1 MKNAARFL
9 SFLLILVALFGL
21 VTAGL
26 SAKDALD
33 SKNYY
38 EKAGK
43 ENDAN
48 MKAMDDGL
56 KQLEENEQAYVEGKA
71 ALEQGSALVEGIGTL
86 QEGYTTWHEGYAAFA
101 AAYPGQPLPDQ
112 LAEGQKQ
119 LADGLAAAVAGV
131 MANEEMAAAVQQS
144 SGMTAEQINQTMSA
158 LSALPAEQFDTVT
171 AQLLA
176 VAGQLSEGVSGQLE
190 EGKAQLKQYEDG
202 AAQLKT
208 ALDAVIA
215 NPADPG
221 LKSIASRLGEGF
233 TYLKENGTNLD
244 LTKAREVWNAWHAY
258 SDDSGKVITKE
269 IMTRVIAAA
278 ALVLAALLA
287 LIAAIRGLRGKGCK
301 LVSFLAA
308 LLGCGAFAA
317 LKIAGS
323 YFSDKA
329 GASAVTLV
337 MIGAIAVGACSL
349 LHWILPRGK
358 KD

>member
-56 KQLEENEQAYVEGKA
+56 KQLEENEQAYVEGK
-71 ALEQGSALVEGIGTL
+71 
-86 QEGYTTWHEGYAAFA
+86 
-101 AAYPGQPLPDQ
+101 
-112 LAEGQKQ
+112 
-119 LADGLAAAVAGV
+119 
-131 MANEEMAAAVQQS
+131 
-144 SGMTAEQINQTMSA
+144 
-158 LSALPAEQFDTVT
+158 
-171 AQLLA
+171 
-176 VAGQLSEGVSGQLE
+176 
-190 EGKAQLKQYEDG
+190 
-202 AAQLKT
+202 T

-233 TYLKENGTNLD
+233 TYLKENGTDLD

-258 SDDSGKVITKE
+258 SDDSGKAITKE

>member
-71 ALEQGSALVEGIGTL
+71 ALEQGSALVEG
-86 QEGYTTWHEGYAAFA
+86 
-101 AAYPGQPLPDQ
+101 
-112 LAEGQKQ
+112 
-119 LADGLAAAVAGV
+119 
-131 MANEEMAAAVQQS
+131 
-144 SGMTAEQINQTMSA
+144 
-158 LSALPAEQFDTVT
+158 
-171 AQLLA
+171 
-176 VAGQLSEGVSGQLE
+176 VSGQLE

-233 TYLKENGTNLD
+233 TYLKENGTDLD

-258 SDDSGKVITKE
+258 SDDSGKAIT
-269 IMTRVIAAA
+269 
-278 ALVLAALLA
+278 
-287 LIAAIRGLRGKGCK
+287 
-301 LVSFLAA
+301 
-308 LLGCGAFAA
+308 
-317 LKIAGS
+317 
-323 YFSDKA
+323 
-329 GASAVTLV
+329 
-337 MIGAIAVGACSL
+337 
-349 LHWILPRGK
+349 
-358 KD
+358 

>member
-43 ENDAN
+43 EIDAN

-71 ALEQGSALVEGIGTL
+71 ALEQGSALV
-86 QEGYTTWHEGYAAFA
+86 
-101 AAYPGQPLPDQ
+101 
-112 LAEGQKQ
+112 
-119 LADGLAAAVAGV
+119 
-131 MANEEMAAAVQQS
+131 
-144 SGMTAEQINQTMSA
+144 
-158 LSALPAEQFDTVT
+158 
-171 AQLLA
+171 
-176 VAGQLSEGVSGQLE
+176 EGVSGQLE

-233 TYLKENGTNLD
+233 TYLKENGTDLD